1 MYIVKL
7 EACEA
12 LDTCDHKHEGASV
25 GIARKEITKR
35 KIIITVPYYN
45 ALLAKNFHPLQQR
58 DIVARLF

>member
-1 MYIVKL
+1 MMIVHKFYLCTIIINENVYTVKL

-35 KIIITVPYYN
+35 KIIIT
-45 ALLAKNFHPLQQR
+45 L
-58 DIVARLF
+58 IVCVVR